1 MKQSL
6 MSKLEH
12 RELPRRPTHATL
24 ALVLVL
30 TKFKMLVEALV
41 AEGLLP

>member
-12 RELPRRPTHATL
+12 RELPIRPTHATL
-24 ALVLVL
+24 VLVL
-30 TKFKMLVEALV
+30 IKFKMLVEALV